1 MLSDPYAPGVRDK
14 LSAAVKQFE
23 LNVTDAIHALADTI
37 LALPDAPI
45 APSDGTELCVA
56 LYEFEAVLKR
66 TLAGLRQALGE
77 GHMLI
82 SKAPTPAV
90 AKATTAYPTG
100 SHVVWLVGG
109 LLCPHCAR
117 ALRATDLDV
126 DDHGVRLIC
135 RTCHENLLIVEP
147 D

>member
-1 MLSDPYAPGVRDK
+1 MLSDPYTPGVRDE

-23 LNVTDAIHALADTI
+23 LSVTDATHALADTI

-45 APSDGTELCVA
+45 APSDGTELCVT

-66 TLAGLRQALGE
+66 TLAGLRQALVG
-77 GHMLI
+77 GPH
-82 SKAPTPAV
+82 APTPAI

-126 DDHGVRLIC
+126 DDDGVRLIC
-135 RTCHENLLIVEP
+135 RICHENLLIVEP